1 MKIKV
6 LASSSKGNCHYIS
19 DGKTN
24 LLLDAGIPIKQIQ
37 VGIGFRLRD
46 ISGVLITHRHNDH
59 SKAIPDLIKAGV
71 DVYALDDVFK
81 ARQVSGHRCHA
92 ILPLNQFTVGSMSI
106 MPFDCVH
113 DVPNCGFLITSNYS
127 GEKLLYFTDT
137 HYVKY
142 TFQGLNYILA
152 ECNFSKEAIDKSIA
166 DGRIPHSLKKR
177 LINTHMSIDVLLD
190 MLRANDLSAVRQI
203 YLLHLSDNNGREDD
217 FKAAVQK
224 LTGCEV
230 YIC

>member
-6 LASSSKGNCHYIS
+6 LASSSKGNCYYIS
-19 DGKTN
+19 DGQTS

-59 SKAIPDLIKAGV
+59 SKAILDLIKAGV

-81 ARQVSGHRCHA
+81 AKGISGHRCHS
-92 ILPLNQFTVGSMSI
+92 ILPLKPFTVGSMSI

-113 DVPNCGFLITSNYS
+113 DVPNSGYLISSNYNS
-127 GEKLLYFTDT
+127 EKLLYFTDT

-190 MLRANDLSAVRQI
+190 MLRANDLSAIRQI
-203 YLLHLSDNNGREDD
+203 YLLHLSDNNGREDE

-224 LTGCEV
+224 ATGCEV